1 MSLPDKKPVSFFV
14 KYSALFVK
22 NRRAV
27 YIAKIVATSFL
38 HCVSSDDGIAYS
50 SSECAPEP
58 WMPRL
63 QRAGIPMRVT
73 KEVSEQPLCWMPCG
87 IGSPRSLQLSW

>member
-1 MSLPDKKPVSFFV
+1 MSLPDKNPVSFFV
-14 KYSALFVK
+14 KYSTLFVK

-73 KEVSEQPLCWMPCG
+73 KEVSELELKTE
-87 IGSPRSLQLSW
+87 RFRDDAAR